1 LLRWKVRGM
10 TTPHDMAPQLQHLLA
25 ALSRQGDA
33 HLTEVG
39 TDLQQTAFLLREAIE
54 KLSKSFMGIHE
65 SVSAQQVLIA
75 SLATNMVLS
84 PGLQASLE
92 ALQQQSQTHVDAAI
106 TGLQF
111 QDMTSQLIGRIVGHV
126 ASLHSLLAAIGDIAA
141 AMPAGGGDAATI
153 AMLDSVNR
161 MLDEKAVVQQGV
173 SRKAVAQTHMESGD
187 IELF

>member
-1 LLRWKVRGM
+1 M
-10 TTPHDMAPQLQHLLA
+10 TPQNDFAAQLQHLLA

-65 SVSAQQVLIA
+65 SVTAQHVLIA
-75 SLATNMVLS
+75 SLAASTEL
-84 PGLQASLE
+84 PPALQAGLE
-92 ALQQQSQTHVDAAI
+92 ALQQQSQAHVDAAI

-126 ASLHSLLAAIGDIAA
+126 TSLHSLLAAL
-141 AMPAGGGDAATI
+141 
-153 AMLDSVNR
+153 AMLASVNR
-161 MLDEKAVVQQGV
+161 MLDEKARVQQSV